1 MCEGGPVCGGAQEE
15 PGGDQGR
22 GHRAPGGPGVRG
34 HGARLVELVRRYGW
48 AVQHVLPGAGDEPAF
63 SYTVGLARVGL
74 PELVVFGHGQDCAH
88 DLLNAVAGRLWDG
101 APYRDDALVDDV
113 LARGSLMLVRAV
125 DTTRHLV
132 WAHEL
137 AAGRWPVEAWQLVLP
152 DAEGRWPWEP
162 GSQVAHLPLL
172 GVPAAAAGG

>member
-1 MCEGGPVCGGAQEE
+1 MCEGSPWCAGEHE
-15 PGGDQGR
+15 
-22 GHRAPGGPGVRG
+22 G
-34 HGARLVELVRRYGW
+34 HGRRLVELVARYGW
-48 AVQHVLPGAGDEPAF
+48 AVQHVLPGSADEEPAF
-63 SYTVGLARVGL
+63 SYTVGLSRVGL

-101 APYRDDALVDDV
+101 APYRDDELVDDV
-113 LARGSLMLVRAV
+113 LVRGALMLVRAV

-132 WAHEL
+132 WAHAL

-162 GSQVAHLPLL
+162 GSELAHLPLL
-172 GVPAAAAGG
+172 GVPASAAGA

>member
-1 MCEGGPVCGGAQEE
+1 MCEAGPACGG
-15 PGGDQGR
+15 
-22 GHRAPGGPGVRG
+22 APGGPEGDEGRGRRSPARSGPRG

-48 AVQHVLPGAGDEPAF
+48 AVQHVVPGGDEPGF

-113 LARGSLMLVRAV
+113 LVRGSLMLVRAV

-137 AAGRWPVEAWQLVLP
+137 AAGRWPVDAWQLVLP

-172 GVPAAAAGG
+172 GVPAAAARG